1 MSLPLSLCRHIKSSL
16 SLAFLYVVPASSM
29 FLILVDNQ
37 SWRLNQH
44 SRSAGIWES
53 MVTKVALFNPS
64 LFKASVY
71 GTRKGLGKEKKMLR
85 IIIFSYLVP

>member
-16 SLAFLYVVPASSM
+16 SQAFLYVVPSSSM

-37 SWRLNQH
+37 SWRLNKH
-44 SRSAGIWES
+44 SRSAGIWEL

-64 LFKASVY
+64 LFKASVC
-71 GTRKGLGKEKKMLR
+71 GTGKD
-85 IIIFSYLVP
+85 